1 MYALDNLKRS
11 KDVMMILVGSK
22 HGVIVSYLP
31 SGNGKSPFLIGKS
44 TINVPFSIA
53 MLNYQRVIIPLVKS
67 CKWQPGFSY
76 VVWNDQLHQQTAI
89 MRRLVDTS
97 MWQVLLWKCRWH
109 WCWAWGR
116 SICVLLC
123 TIFHWLLADLAQFL
137 FLSLLF
143 CVFFIPTWHDVPAWL
158 SHGLSWFFT
167 WVETNTVDV

>member
-97 MWQVLLWKCRWH
+97 MWQVLLWKCRWSLML
-109 WCWAWGR
+109 GLR
-116 SICVLLC
+116 SFHLC
-123 TIFHWLLADLAQFL
+123 AVVHHLPLVAGWFGTIFISLSTFLCIFHPYVARCSRLAK
-137 FLSLLF
+137 
-143 CVFFIPTWHDVPAWL
+143 
-158 SHGLSWFFT
+158 SWP
-167 WVETNTVDV
+167 VMILHVGGN